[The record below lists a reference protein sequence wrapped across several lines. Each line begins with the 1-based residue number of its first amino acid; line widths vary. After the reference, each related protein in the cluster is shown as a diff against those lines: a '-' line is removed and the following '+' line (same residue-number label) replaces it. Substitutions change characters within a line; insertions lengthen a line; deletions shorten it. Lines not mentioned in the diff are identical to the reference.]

1 MLKAVLC
8 NSISPF
14 TISGTDEQVQLLKM
28 TKNEVSIKLSLE
40 VILCYQTV
48 TLNND
53 PTSAVKPIAAVPQKV
68 ILRTAFHTLE
78 PPALAAIAPKAIKKI
93 IANP

>member
-28 TKNEVSIKLSLE
+28 TKNEVRIKPSCARIGDEKLRIPGERSSTRSL
-40 VILCYQTV
+40 Q
-48 TLNND
+48 D
-53 PTSAVKPIAAVPQKV
+53 GFA
-68 ILRTAFHTLE
+68 
-78 PPALAAIAPKAIKKI
+78 
-93 IANP
+93 